1 MTAPTPESHHLKGNR
16 TATKLQYDKHS
27 FAFPSKRFETLRY
40 QHTGQAGLRMERI
53 ICCCLIHKADRIAMA
68 KQQTVTLLWV
78 HAAAAQNVGAQD
90 QFKSGHK
97 IQFIK
102 ITF

>member
-1 MTAPTPESHHLKGNR
+1 MTAPTSDSQHLKGNR
-16 TATKLQYDKHS
+16 TAKKLQYDKHS
-27 FAFPSKRFETLRY
+27 FDFPSKRSATLHY
-40 QHTGQAGLRMERI
+40 QHTGQAGSRMERI
-53 ICCCLIHKADRIAMA
+53 ICCCLIQKADRIAMA

-78 HAAAAQNVGAQD
+78 RAVAAQHVGAQD